1 MTISELSLQNIC
13 LQFSFHRK
21 RFFHLPMSSGVSAP
35 SSGSVAGSSGVSV
48 QTNTF
53 TSVHHDP
60 HVKNTTSL
68 IFRLLAHTHTMR
80 LEQVKANGSNI
91 YMEFNRFLTAYFFY
105 NVQVK
110 LDLIS
115 DHTQSG
121 LAEALIQLRY
131 TAFIHNS
138 SYA

>member
-1 MTISELSLQNIC
+1 
-13 LQFSFHRK
+13 
-21 RFFHLPMSSGVSAP
+21 
-35 SSGSVAGSSGVSV
+35 
-48 QTNTF
+48 
-53 TSVHHDP
+53 
-60 HVKNTTSL
+60 
-68 IFRLLAHTHTMR
+68 MR